1 MVSISPKEIQLVKDW
16 MKSDSKKECH
26 QINLKLVELGVKINT
41 NDNIEAFNSPKGIA
55 ILHHL
60 EKQNIYPIVFKYGD
74 DKEDEFNY
82 NFYEQ
87 AKVTLDGY

>member
-1 MVSISPKEIQLVKDW
+1 MIYITPKEIQLVKDW
-16 MKSDSKKECH
+16 MKSDSEEECH
-26 QINLKLVELGVKINT
+26 QINLKLVELGVKIHITYNVNSFNT
-41 NDNIEAFNSPKGIA
+41 LKGIA

-60 EKQNIYPIVFKYGD
+60 EKQNIYPIVFKYGA

-87 AKVTLDGY
+87 AKIILDGY